1 MASSLNKVQARVD
14 TVVDDFGPIDA
25 VLLFWKW
32 IETGL
37 NILHDRLPAIIRE
50 IMHQDDRRTKVR
62 KTTSPVIIVDKVTES
77 RGINNGQMQANAVLL
92 DIYT

>member
-1 MASSLNKVQARVD
+1 MASSLNEVQARVD

-32 IETGL
+32 IKTGL
-37 NILHDRLPAIIRE
+37 NILHNRLPAIIHE
-50 IMHQDDRRTKVR
+50 NMHQDDRRTRAR
-62 KTTSPVIIVDKVTES
+62 KTTSPVIIVDKVAES
-77 RGINNGQMQANAVLL
+77 RGIDNGQMQTNAILL